1 LRLPRVLLVDD
12 TPEVLALCAELL
24 KSNYDI
30 VGTVADGK
38 SAIAAVAATRP
49 DVVVLDVSMPGLDGI
64 DVVRRLRTSGCL
76 APIVFLSGEMEFM
89 MSAMEAGGS
98 GFVTKAR
105 IVSDLSLAIREALAG
120 RVFLSTSE

>member
-1 LRLPRVLLVDD
+1 MRLPRVLLVDD
-12 TPEVLALCAELL
+12 TPEVLTLCVELL
-24 KSNYDI
+24 KPNHDI
-30 VGTVADGK
+30 VGTASDGK
-38 SAIAAVAATRP
+38 SAIAAVAATSP

-89 MSAMEAGGS
+89 MSAMESGGS

-105 IVSDLSLAIREALAG
+105 IVSDLPLAIREVLAG